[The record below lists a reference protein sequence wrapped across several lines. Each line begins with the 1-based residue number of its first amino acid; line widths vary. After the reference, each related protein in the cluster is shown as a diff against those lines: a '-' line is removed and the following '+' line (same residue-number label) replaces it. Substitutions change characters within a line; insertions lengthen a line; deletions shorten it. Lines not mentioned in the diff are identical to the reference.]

1 MQGIE
6 IYHYNAKNQLTH
18 IQSGADTLRYRYD
31 RQGNLLEEQG
41 KANRKQYRYDTANRQ
56 TGIVVA
62 EADGARERILQSNRY
77 DGKDCAMR
85 RRKTERLSAS
95 YLTGANWH
103 RKSRKMRRSV
113 I

>member
-1 MQGIE
+1 MNRLVAAVQGTE

-41 KANRKQYRYDTANRQ
+41 KAKRKQYSYDTANRQ
-56 TGIVVA
+56 TGIVSA
-62 EADGARERILQSNRY
+62 EEEGITNVGL
-77 DGKDCAMR
+77 
-85 RRKTERLSAS
+85 
-95 YLTGANWH
+95 ANHTIYNSGVQWT
-103 RKSRKMRRSV
+103 